1 MTDSLWFSA
10 RLLFEAK
17 HPDEEG
23 LDKVFE
29 DRIVL
34 LAADDEADA
43 ESKANSVGAK
53 SRLEYR
59 NEYGNRVIW
68 EFIEVLDLVTLDT
81 DDIGHGSELY
91 SQFLDEQDLT
101 AVRRSLEPGKLGND
115 RETP

>member
-1 MTDSLWFSA
+1 MTNNSWFSA
-10 RLLFEAK
+10 RLLFGAK

-23 LDKVFE
+23 LEKIFE

-34 LAADDEADA
+34 LAADDETDA
-43 ESKANSVGAK
+43 ESKANSLDVK

-91 SQFLDEQDLT
+91 SHYLDEQDLA
-101 AVRRSLEPGKLGND
+101 AVRRSLEPGKLGD
-115 RETP
+115 DPETA